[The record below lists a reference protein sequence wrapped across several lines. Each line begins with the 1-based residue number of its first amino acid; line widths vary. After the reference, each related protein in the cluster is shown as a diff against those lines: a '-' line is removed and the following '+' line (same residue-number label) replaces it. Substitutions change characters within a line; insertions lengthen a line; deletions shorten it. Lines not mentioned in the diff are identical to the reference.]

1 MIPQRMYIVPMT
13 GADVRFLGGSLRAR
27 QARVAARAGA
37 TFADPASL
45 VSTDASVAVITPS
58 DVALMRPLFLDP
70 AFVEA
75 TADPRPTRLV
85 SPDQACV
92 YVGAASQV
100 LPLANDRA
108 ALDRLPSRT
117 LAAGALLYVG
127 THSARRRATR
137 AALLATGKATDGF
150 VSRTF
155 NRPISRACSRAALAV
170 GLSATGASLLTL
182 LVGLLCAWV
191 AAQPGFL
198 PFVVTGAL
206 FQLASVLDGV
216 DGEIARATLT
226 ESETGA
232 RVDTVV
238 DQVTYLAC
246 FAGATV
252 GWVREGSGTLA
263 LWSTVAIGA
272 ALLLTLWRGGRFVA
286 RHADNASFVFID
298 RAVRRA
304 AKDTGLPML
313 ALAAHTFT
321 LLRRDVFAVI
331 FFQVSL
337 SGQRA
342 SVPALILF
350 GTLVANL
357 TFSFYARELADA
369 ARAERGLVNAA
380 TPGATA

>member
-27 QARVAARAGA
+27 TARIAAREGA
-37 TFADPASL
+37 TFADLASL
-45 VSTDASVAVITPS
+45 TAPGTALALLVPS
-58 DVALMRPLFLDP
+58 DAALMRPLFRDA
-70 AFVEA
+70 AFLSA
-75 TADPRPTRLV
+75 GAAPHASRLV
-85 SPDQACV
+85 SPDRACV
-92 YVGAASQV
+92 YIGPAAQL
-100 LPLANDRA
+100 LPLAHNRE
-108 ALDRLPSRT
+108 ALDALPTRT
-117 LAAGALLYVG
+117 LASGSVLAVG
-127 THSARRRATR
+127 SADARRRSTT

-155 NRPISRACSRAALAV
+155 NRPISRACSRAALAL

-191 AAQPGFL
+191 AAQPGYL
-198 PFVVTGAL
+198 PFVITGAL

-226 ESETGA
+226 ESDAGA
-232 RVDTVV
+232 RVDTIV

-252 GWVREGSGTLA
+252 GWVREGSGALA

-304 AKDTGLPML
+304 ATDTGLPL
-313 ALAAHTFT
+313 LRLAASTFT

-331 FFQVSL
+331 FFLVSL

-342 SVPALILF
+342 SVPGLILF

-357 TFSFYARELADA
+357 TFTFYASELARA
-369 ARAERGLVNAA
+369 ARAERGPVSAA
-380 TPGATA
+380 TTPAHA

>member
-27 QARVAARAGA
+27 LARVATRAGA
-37 TFADPASL
+37 TFADAASIPA
-45 VSTDASVAVITPS
+45 TDASIAVVTPP
-58 DVALMRPLFLDP
+58 DAALMRPLFLDP
-70 AFVEA
+70 AFVAAA
-75 TADPRPTRLV
+75 TNPRPTRLE
-85 SPDQACV
+85 SPDGACV
-92 YVGAASQV
+92 YVGTAAQL
-100 LPLANDRA
+100 LPLAHDRA
-108 ALDRLPSRT
+108 ALDALPT
-117 LAAGALLYVG
+117 CALASGSLLQVG
-127 THSARRRATR
+127 TRTARRRATA
-137 AALLATGKATDGF
+137 AALLATGKATDGY

-198 PFVVTGAL
+198 PFVVTGVL
-206 FQLASVLDGV
+206 FHLASVLDGV

-226 ESETGA
+226 ESEAGA

-252 GWVREGSGTLA
+252 GWVREGSGMLA

-304 AKDTGLPML
+304 ARDTGLPML
-313 ALAAHTFT
+313 RLAASIFT

-331 FFQVSL
+331 FLLVSL

-342 SVPALILF
+342 SIPGLILF

-357 TFSFYARELADA
+357 TFSVYANEMAEA
-369 ARAERGLVNAA
+369 AKAERGLVSPA
-380 TPGATA
+380 TPAAPA

>member
-1 MIPQRMYIVPMT
+1 MIPQRMYIVPMA

-45 VSTDASVAVITPS
+45 AATDTSLAIVTPP
-58 DVALMRPLFLDP
+58 DVALMRPFFLDP
-70 AFVEA
+70 AFVAVA
-75 TADPRPTRLV
+75 TDAHPTRLV
-85 SPDQACV
+85 SPDRACV
-92 YVGAASQV
+92 YVGPASHL
-100 LPLANDRA
+100 LPLADDRA
-108 ALDRLPSRT
+108 ALERLPSRA
-117 LAAGALLYVG
+117 LEAGALLYVG
-127 THSARRRATR
+127 TRSARRRATA

-155 NRPISRACSRAALAV
+155 NRPVSRACSRAALAI
-170 GLSATGASLLTL
+170 GLSATGASILTL

-191 AAQPGFL
+191 AAQPGVL
-198 PFVVTGAL
+198 PFAVTGVL

-304 AKDTGLPML
+304 AKDTGLRML
-313 ALAAHTFT
+313 TLAASTFT

-331 FFQVSL
+331 FLVVSL
-337 SGQRA
+337 TGQRA
-342 SVPALILF
+342 SIPGLILF

-357 TFSFYARELADA
+357 TFSVYAKELADA
-369 ARAERGLVNAA
+369 AKAERGLASAA